1 MRDEYDL
8 SNLKSGVQGRYSG
21 GYALS
26 IPVGPLTFRARE
38 AGPNNG
44 PLVLLLHGFP
54 QSSAEWMA
62 QLTALGAAGYHAVAP
77 DQRGYSPGA
86 RPEEVDAYRIDELV
100 ADVLGM
106 ADALGAATFHLVGH
120 DWGAIVAWHVAA
132 RHPKRLRSLT
142 IVSVP
147 HPNAFAR
154 ALAPESG
161 TDQPARS
168 TYIAGFKTE
177 GAEAAMG
184 EDFLRMA
191 FDASG
196 LAGHDVED
204 HVRVLTEP
212 GAMRAGLNWY
222 RAYDFLKQSA
232 AKIEV
237 PTLFIWSTAD
247 PALGRDGAEWTA
259 EHVATAYRFVV
270 IEDGPHWLPETHAG
284 EVNRLLLEQVATN

>member
-1 MRDEYDL
+1 M
-8 SNLKSGVQGRYSG
+8 YS
-21 GYALS
+21 LS
-26 IPVGPLTFRARE
+26 IPVGPLTFRARG
-38 AGPNNG
+38 AGPKDG

-54 QSSAEWMA
+54 QSSAEWKS
-62 QLTALGAAGYHAVAP
+62 QLTALGAAGFHAVAP

-86 RPEEVDAYRIDELV
+86 RPDGVAAYTIDALV
-100 ADVLGM
+100 ADTLGM
-106 ADALGAATFHLVGH
+106 ADALGAETFHLVGH

-132 RHPKRLRSLT
+132 RHPKRLQTLT

-161 TDQPARS
+161 TDQPERS
-168 TYIAGFKTE
+168 TYIAGFKAE

-184 EDFLRMA
+184 EPFLRMA
-191 FDASG
+191 FEASG

-204 HVRVLTEP
+204 HVRALTEP
-212 GAMRAGLNWY
+212 GAMRAALHWY
-222 RAYDFLKQSA
+222 GAYDFLKQSA

-237 PTLFIWSTAD
+237 PTLFIWSTGD

-259 EHVATAYRFVV
+259 ENVNAAYRFVV
-270 IEDGPHWLPETHAG
+270 IADGPHWLPETHAE
-284 EVNRLLLEQVATN
+284 EVNELLLAHVQEMPR

>member
-1 MRDEYDL
+1 M
-8 SNLKSGVQGRYSG
+8 SS
-21 GYALS
+21 LS
-26 IPVGPLTFRARE
+26 IPVGPFTFRARE
-38 AGPNNG
+38 AGPKNG

-54 QSSAEWMA
+54 QSSAEWKA
-62 QLTALGAAGYHAVAP
+62 QLTALGEAGYHAIAP

-86 RPEEVDAYRIDELV
+86 RPEGAVAYHVDALV
-100 ADVLGM
+100 TDVLGL
-106 ADALGAATFHLVGH
+106 ADALGADRFHLVGH
-120 DWGAIVAWHVAA
+120 DWGAIVAWHIAA
-132 RHPKRLRSLT
+132 RHPKRLLSLS

-168 TYIAGFKTE
+168 TYIAGFKQE

-184 EDFLRMA
+184 EEFLRMA
-191 FDASG
+191 FGASG

-212 GAMRAGLNWY
+212 GAMRAALSWY
-222 RAYDFLKQSA
+222 RAYDFLGQSA

-237 PTLFIWSTAD
+237 PTLFIWSTGD

-259 EHVATAYRFVV
+259 EHVAAPYRFVV

-284 EVNRLLLEQVATN
+284 EVSRLLLEHLAR

>member
-1 MRDEYDL
+1 MTNPYPL
-8 SNLKSGVQGRYSG
+8 QI
-21 GYALS
+21 A
-26 IPVGPLTFRARE
+26 VGPHVFRCRE
-38 AGPNNG
+38 AGPPNG

-54 QSSAEWMA
+54 QSSAEWKA
-62 QLTALGAAGYHAVAP
+62 QLDALGQAGYHAVAP
-77 DQRGYSPGA
+77 DQRGYSPRA
-86 RPEEVDAYRIDELV
+86 RPDAVSDYHIDALV

-106 ADALGAATFHLVGH
+106 ADALGAGRFHLVGH

-132 RHPKRLRSLT
+132 RRPERLASLT

-154 ALAPESG
+154 ALDPASG
-161 TDQPARS
+161 TDQPQRS
-168 TYIAGFKTE
+168 TYIAGFKQE

-184 EDFLRMA
+184 EEFLRMA
-191 FDASG
+191 FGASG

-212 GAMRAGLNWY
+212 GAMRAGLAWY

-232 AKIEV
+232 APIEV
-237 PTLFIWSTAD
+237 PTLFVWSTGD
-247 PALGRDGAEWTA
+247 PALGRDGAQWTA
-259 EHVATAYRFVV
+259 EHVKAAYRFVV

-284 EVNRLLLEQVATN
+284 ELNRLLLAHVAEHRISSAR

>member
-1 MRDEYDL
+1 M
-8 SNLKSGVQGRYSG
+8 SS
-21 GYALS
+21 LS
-26 IPVGPLTFRARE
+26 IPVGPLRFRVRE
-38 AGPNNG
+38 AGPKDG

-54 QSSAEWMA
+54 QSSAEWKA
-62 QLTALGAAGYHAVAP
+62 QLFALGAAGYHAVAP

-86 RPEEVDAYRIDELV
+86 RPESDDAYHIDALV
-100 ADVLGM
+100 SDVLGL
-106 ADALGAATFHLVGH
+106 ADALGAERFHLAGH

-132 RHPKRLRSLT
+132 RHPERLLSLS

-161 TDQPARS
+161 TDQPQRS
-168 TYIAGFKTE
+168 TYIAGFKQL
-177 GAEAAMG
+177 GAEVSMDEA
-184 EDFLRMA
+184 FLRMA

-212 GAMRAGLNWY
+212 GAMRAALGWY
-222 RAYDFLKQSA
+222 RAYDFLGQSA

-237 PTLFIWSTAD
+237 PTLFIWSTGD

-259 EHVATAYRFVV
+259 EHVAAPYRFVV
-270 IEDGPHWLPETHAG
+270 IEDGPHWLPETHAD
-284 EVNRLLLEQVATN
+284 EVNQLLLEHLATGPRS